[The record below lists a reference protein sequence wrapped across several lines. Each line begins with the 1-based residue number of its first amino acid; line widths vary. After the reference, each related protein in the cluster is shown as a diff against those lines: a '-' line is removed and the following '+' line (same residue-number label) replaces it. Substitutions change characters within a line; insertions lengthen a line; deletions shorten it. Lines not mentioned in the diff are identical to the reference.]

1 MHIIL
6 NGENT
11 TITNNSTVQDLLNQF
26 NLDLKKVAV
35 EINKNLIQ
43 HCNFATTTIHNGDC
57 IEIVHFIGGG

>member
-43 HCNFATTTIHNGDC
+43 HCNFTTTTISNGDC